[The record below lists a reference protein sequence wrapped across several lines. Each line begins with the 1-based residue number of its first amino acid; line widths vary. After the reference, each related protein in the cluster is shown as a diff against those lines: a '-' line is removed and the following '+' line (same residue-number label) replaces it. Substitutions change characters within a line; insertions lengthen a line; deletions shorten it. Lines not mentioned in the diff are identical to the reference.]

1 MDTIIGALPIALHLS
16 VLLFFVGATLWMW
29 DTHRSI
35 FAVVVLCGALAVL
48 FYISTTTLAIFCPS
62 CPYRTP
68 LASWIYTLL
77 HFLFIFLSR
86 FAWFAQWES
95 GRDKSEAKMEGGTAT
110 DSQHDTSSFRRLMIG
125 LHLRF
130 GQPSLISRDDI
141 YIRSPDKRLMLNSLV
156 WLSNHIS
163 ISLEVY
169 RRLLVLINGFSSVID
184 TVVEPSSVMP
194 NVPWRDI
201 FHVLGVVYKSFVKD
215 LDLDEEAFT
224 EFARQTHCLSQ
235 WGLKE
240 ILESLSGS
248 KEAWIEDSDDVPIR
262 LLYVWTQSIS
272 SHTSDTLR
280 MQRFSDEVTMQD
292 LIKSISSKPKDLL
305 ATWFTLLS
313 DEAKTCERILPQLLG
328 TLGSGSRET
337 TERRLDAVLYLLS
350 TGRLPWESTVRVDYS
365 GRGNWRDFPPS
376 PFVRRLR
383 VLDWVDSL
391 HEHPQNGIILE
402 KLCTFRMRSSLK
414 VLLTRNKPTDE
425 EEAELTRMGIGNLS
439 RWTRFEE
446 RLCAALLTFD
456 AILGAEYQEESTS
469 KQDMVRWMVGILCE
483 DLMDVGVTLDSAYF
497 GEEMRFSQAKALQD
511 LSSPILRFLAC
522 VMGITW
528 PLGRLPKLSAWERD
542 SRDSVAWRRVSEVF
556 FKDPSI
562 SEGDCT
568 VLWQLRL
575 QQWSQF
581 HLLITFKYLLSAL
594 SDLKNLERMEKEI
607 KHLHIGVHH
616 AEDLIPVL
624 IHLNCAY
631 GWNGSLARLWC
642 FIPDMLAG
650 NTTLH
655 HYDGISKDCIERLAF
670 NLQKVSADPKRLI
683 RLLTE
688 LIRADINYGV
698 NDRKPQILFNLLQ
711 HAKSRLSS
719 QDLRPVAPSCRR
731 LARYIKE
738 SYKQFVDDWDKVFM
752 CHGFL
757 HDPQQPQIGAEK
769 GKLDAV
775 YEEVLGLL
783 EPMEIWDGEVND
795 ISWPRHLL
803 RPTGTR
809 RNPFREDGEPGAIQH
824 QLEWG
829 VINITINNDDDRQ
842 NEDAGPG
849 LQHGPKSLGEVSAVV
864 VGGDIKEDDGVE

>member
-1 MDTIIGALPIALHLS
+1 MYCNEAYAVDNEAVEDWTSSLQMLLTFAAIFSAVLVTLIVDSKGLLKQDNTEVLVHAIVFLMNDLANGTHRSYTPPKFQPPTRSILVNCFFVASLCLSIATALGAVLAMQWVTDYGAVTRRAGSTPDERVKRRHFRYQGEQDWKMDTIIGALPIALHLS

-184 TVVEPSSVMP
+184 TVAEPSSVMP

-350 TGRLPWESTVRVDYS
+350 TG
-365 GRGNWRDFPPS
+365 
-376 PFVRRLR
+376 
-383 VLDWVDSL
+383 
-391 HEHPQNGIILE
+391 
-402 KLCTFRMRSSLK
+402 
-414 VLLTRNKPTDE
+414 
-425 EEAELTRMGIGNLS
+425 
-439 RWTRFEE
+439 
-446 RLCAALLTFD
+446 
-456 AILGAEYQEESTS
+456 
-469 KQDMVRWMVGILCE
+469 
-483 DLMDVGVTLDSAYF
+483 
-497 GEEMRFSQAKALQD
+497 
-511 LSSPILRFLAC
+511 
-522 VMGITW
+522 
-528 PLGRLPKLSAWERD
+528 
-542 SRDSVAWRRVSEVF
+542 
-556 FKDPSI
+556 
-562 SEGDCT
+562 
-568 VLWQLRL
+568 
-575 QQWSQF
+575 
-581 HLLITFKYLLSAL
+581 
-594 SDLKNLERMEKEI
+594 
-607 KHLHIGVHH
+607 
-616 AEDLIPVL
+616 
-624 IHLNCAY
+624 
-631 GWNGSLARLWC
+631 
-642 FIPDMLAG
+642 
-650 NTTLH
+650 
-655 HYDGISKDCIERLAF
+655 
-670 NLQKVSADPKRLI
+670 
-683 RLLTE
+683 
-688 LIRADINYGV
+688 
-698 NDRKPQILFNLLQ
+698 
-711 HAKSRLSS
+711 
-719 QDLRPVAPSCRR
+719 
-731 LARYIKE
+731 
-738 SYKQFVDDWDKVFM
+738 
-752 CHGFL
+752 
-757 HDPQQPQIGAEK
+757 
-769 GKLDAV
+769 
-775 YEEVLGLL
+775 
-783 EPMEIWDGEVND
+783 
-795 ISWPRHLL
+795 
-803 RPTGTR
+803 
-809 RNPFREDGEPGAIQH
+809 
-824 QLEWG
+824 
-829 VINITINNDDDRQ
+829 
-842 NEDAGPG
+842 
-849 LQHGPKSLGEVSAVV
+849 
-864 VGGDIKEDDGVE
+864 